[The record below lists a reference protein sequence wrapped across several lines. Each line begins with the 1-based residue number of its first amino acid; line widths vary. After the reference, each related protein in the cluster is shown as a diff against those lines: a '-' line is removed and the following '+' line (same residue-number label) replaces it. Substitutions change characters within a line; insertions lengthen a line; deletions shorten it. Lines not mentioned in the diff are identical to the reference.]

1 MSYSNIRFEVGDA
14 GIALLTV
21 NRPEKLNALN
31 TETVLELHD
40 AAARAGSD
48 REVRALIVT
57 GAGEKAFV
65 AGADIN
71 QLAVLTPIEA
81 QAYAERGQRVFREI
95 EMLAKPTLAAIN
107 GYALGGGLELAM
119 SCAVRVASENA
130 RLGQPE
136 VKLGILPGYG
146 GTQRL
151 PRLVGRGR
159 ALEML
164 LSGEPV
170 TAAEAYRIGLV
181 NHVVPQA
188 ELLEFSR
195 QWLRKVLAN
204 APLALGLTLQAV
216 DVGLEAGLEQGL
228 RFEAAAFGL
237 TTATEDKR
245 EGTRAFLE
253 KRPAAFAGKL
263 NMPKVIEGQLTA
275 AGLKFAIVVS
285 RFNGFISERLL
296 GGALDALARTGGQP
310 DDIEVVKVPGSWELP
325 VVVRELARQKRHD
338 AIICL
343 GAVIRGDTPHF
354 DYVAGEAVK
363 GIGHVAAESGVPVSF
378 GVLTCNTLEQAID
391 RAGAKSGNKGFDAAM
406 AAIEMANLMRQLR
419 QAN

>member
-1 MSYSNIRFEVGDA
+1 MIVPWGQVWLPPRLSHMSYSNIRFEVHDA
-14 GIALLTV
+14 GIALLTI

-31 TETVLELHD
+31 AETVLELRD
-40 AAARAGSD
+40 AVARAASD
-48 REVRALIVT
+48 AEVRALIVT

-81 QAYAERGQRVFREI
+81 QAYAERGQSVFREI
-95 EMLAKPTLAAIN
+95 EMLAKPTLAAVN

-195 QWLRKVLAN
+195 QWLHKVLAN
-204 APLALGLTLQAV
+204 APLALGLTMQAV

-237 TTATEDKR
+237 TTATEDRR

-253 KRPAAFAGKL
+253 KRTPAFAGK
-263 NMPKVIEGQLTA
+263 
-275 AGLKFAIVVS
+275 
-285 RFNGFISERLL
+285 
-296 GGALDALARTGGQP
+296 
-310 DDIEVVKVPGSWELP
+310 
-325 VVVRELARQKRHD
+325 
-338 AIICL
+338 
-343 GAVIRGDTPHF
+343 
-354 DYVAGEAVK
+354 
-363 GIGHVAAESGVPVSF
+363 
-378 GVLTCNTLEQAID
+378 
-391 RAGAKSGNKGFDAAM
+391 
-406 AAIEMANLMRQLR
+406 
-419 QAN
+419 